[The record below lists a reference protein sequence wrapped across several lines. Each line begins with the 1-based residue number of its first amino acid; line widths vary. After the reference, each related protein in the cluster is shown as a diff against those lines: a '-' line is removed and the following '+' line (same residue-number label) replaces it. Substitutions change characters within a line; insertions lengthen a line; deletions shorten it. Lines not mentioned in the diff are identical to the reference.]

1 MKDEMKN
8 EDSERTCIVPGCGRT
23 LPSDV
28 GSPICE
34 WHKGKI
40 EDGAKRVLVGVAGV
54 ASVAVVTLLS
64 KVRRRL

>member
-1 MKDEMKN
+1 MKN

-28 GSPICE
+28 RSPICE

-54 ASVAVVTLLS
+54 ASVASFAVVTLS